1 MPLYEYRCAQC
12 GEPVALRRSMSDETV
27 PACPQCGAEK
37 LVRRFS
43 RISVARSEGDRARD
57 LSWIDRDVARRIR
70 NKASDRL
77 NPSFGETLDRMES
90 SG

>member
-1 MPLYEYRCAQC
+1 MPLYEYRCGGC
-12 GEPVALRRSMSDETV
+12 GEQVDLWRSVSDDTV
-27 PACPQCGAEK
+27 PACPLCGAEK

-70 NKASDRL
+70 GKASDRL
-77 NPSFGETLDRMES
+77 NPSFSQTLDRMES

>member
-1 MPLYEYRCAQC
+1 MPLYEYRCGGC
-12 GEPVALRRSMSDETV
+12 GEQVVLRRTMSDDTL

-43 RISVARSEGDRARD
+43 RISLARSEGDRAGD

-70 NKASDRL
+70 GKASGRL